1 MYCNTGAMP
10 PDMEME
16 TPEVNKLHEYPEALI
31 PVSIAKELS
40 NKDLKPI
47 IKELHDISQEL
58 HTLNMILRK
67 KL

>member
-1 MYCNTGAMP
+1 MKDLN
-10 PDMEME
+10 
-16 TPEVNKLHEYPEALI
+16 TPESAKNTHDYMI